1 MIKNRWR
8 ESRVGVADVTILFR
22 RHMVYGGIFCGS
34 EPAVVATFTARDDI
48 QVQRIEKDGRGK
60 TGGGI
65 MAHTAIIQCRNMINL
80 FAGRGHLVM
89 AEGTVADN
97 ARMVK
102 HRPHKGGRACVA
114 KRAIFGGQYVVTGL
128 ACADQTVVTGCAVIN
143 DTRMVKHAGGKG
155 ARGMTNT
162 TILRGWQ
169 VVDGLAARANHA
181 RVIVTGCTGLYVE
194 VDAGV
199 IENTLKCKGQ
209 GVVAPAAI
217 GCCDGMVKFRFTDDV
232 GAIVA
237 ADAIAGDGTVIK
249 EYR

>member
-1 MIKNRWR
+1 
-8 ESRVGVADVTILFR
+8 
-22 RHMVYGGIFCGS
+22 MVYGGVFCRGES
-34 EPAVVATFTARDDI
+34 TVVTPFATGGDI
-48 QVQRIEKDGRGK
+48 QVKRIEKDCRGK

-65 MAHTAIIQCRNMINL
+65 MAHTAIIQCRNMIHF

-102 HRPHKGGRACVA
+102 HRLHKGGRTCVA
-114 KRAIFGGQYVVTGL
+114 KSAIFGGQYVVTGL
-128 ACADQTVVTGCAVIN
+128 ACADQTVVTRCAVIN

-162 TILRGWQ
+162 TILRGWH

-181 RVIVTGCTGLYVE
+181 CVIVTGCAGLYVE

-199 IENTLKCKGQ
+199 IENTLKCKRQ
-209 GVVAPAAI
+209 GVMTPAAI
-217 GCCDGMVKFRFTDDV
+217 GGCDGMVKLRFTDDV
-232 GAIVA
+232 GAIMA
-237 ADAIAGDGTVIK
+237 ANAIAGDSAVVE
-249 EYR
+249 EYRQKIIGDMTKAAVTIRR

>member
-1 MIKNRWR
+1 M
-8 ESRVGVADVTILFR
+8 G
-22 RHMVYGGIFCGS
+22 YGCVFCCG

-48 QVQRIEKDGRGK
+48 QVQRVEKDGRGK

-65 MAHTAIIQCRNMINL
+65 MADTAIIQCRNMINL

-89 AEGTVADN
+89 TECAVAGN

-102 HRPHKGGRACVA
+102 HRLHKDGRTCVA
-114 KRAIFGGQYVVTGL
+114 KRTIFGGQQVVTGL
-128 ACADQTVVTGCAVIN
+128 ACADQTIVTRCAVIN

-162 TILRGWQ
+162 TILRGWH

-181 RVIVTGCTGLYVE
+181 CVIVTGCAGLYVE

-199 IENTLKCKGQ
+199 IENTLKCKRQ
-209 GVVAPAAI
+209 GVMTPAAI
-217 GCCDGMVKFRFTDDV
+217 GGCDGMVKLRFTDDV
-232 GAIVA
+232 GAIMA
-237 ADAIAGDGTVIK
+237 ANAIAGDSAVVE
-249 EYR
+249 EYRQKIIGDMTKAAVTIRR